1 MTKGIDMNNEKCE
14 ICGTVLTEQNR
25 SKSYKH
31 RCKPCVAKAIKEQR
45 AFEKETKE
53 GSLDDVIERYSKSD
67 DLALKEEH
75 QQIAR
80 WLRELKKY
88 RRTFKIQ

>member
-1 MTKGIDMNNEKCE
+1 MNEKCE
-14 ICGTVLTEQNR
+14 ICGTAITEQNR

-31 RCKPCVAKAIKEQR
+31 RCKPCVAKATKEQR
-45 AFEKETKE
+45 EFERELKDDN
-53 GSLDDVIERYSKSD
+53 LDDVIVRYSKSD

-88 RRTFKIQ
+88 RKIVKASK

>member
-1 MTKGIDMNNEKCE
+1 MDVFVNKEKCQ
-14 ICGTVLTEQNR
+14 ICGVELNEQNR

-31 RCKPCVAKAIKEQR
+31 RCKPCVAKAVKEQR
-45 AFEKETKE
+45 VFEKEMKE
-53 GSLDDVIERYSKSD
+53 GSLDDIIERYSKSD
-67 DLALKEEH
+67 DLSLKEEH

-88 RRTFKIQ
+88 RKILKVK